1 MKNPYE
7 VLGLRDGASEEE
19 IKRAYKML
27 VRKYHPDQ
35 YVNNPLADLA
45 EEKLKEINEAY
56 NILMNKRSR
65 NHESNNNWKYNQ
77 YDSTNF
83 SEFDEVR
90 KLIDMGR
97 LKEAYNILENS
108 TSRGAEWYFLKG
120 VILLKKGWYE
130 QGYQHVRRAV
140 NLDPNNT
147 EYRNVLNNISF
158 RNETYRDVGRS
169 MGYGSD
175 TSLCEICQ
183 CLICTDCC
191 CECMGGDFITCC

>member
-7 VLGLRDGASEEE
+7 VLGLKEGASEEE
-19 IKRAYKML
+19 IKRAYKRL

-65 NHESNNNWKYNQ
+65 NHESNNSWKSNQ
-77 YDSTNF
+77 YDGNSF

-108 TSRGAEWYFLKG
+108 TNRGAEWYFLKG

-130 QGYQHVRRAV
+130 QGYQHIRRAV
-140 NLDPNNT
+140 NLDPNNI
-147 EYRNVLNNISF
+147 EYRDVLNNISY
-158 RNETYRDVGRS
+158 RNEAYRDVGRN
-169 MGYGSD
+169 MGYGGD
-175 TSLCEICQ
+175 TSFCEICQ

>member
-7 VLGLRDGASEEE
+7 VLGLREGASEEE
-19 IKRAYKML
+19 IKRAYKRL

-56 NILMNKRSR
+56 NILMNKRNR
-65 NHESNNNWKYNQ
+65 NNEDNNNWNYYRYENDSYN
-77 YDSTNF
+77 
-83 SEFDEVR
+83 EFNKVR

-97 LKEAYNILENS
+97 LREAYDILENS
-108 TSRGAEWYFLKG
+108 TNRGAEWYFLKG

-140 NLDPNNT
+140 NLDPNNV

-158 RNETYRDVGRS
+158 RNEAYRDVGRN
-169 MGYGSD
+169 MGYGND